1 MKPHHVEEGHG
12 GNQLCVGRYPEK
24 SMHRWLRNIDG
35 LAELYRLLEQ
45 IEHTRIHQ
53 HHCAR
58 AVDQLLRE
66 RDLALYECY
75 RMFRRNGGVT
85 VSDFDDFLRSYFGC
99 RVKDK
104 PVPNRG
110 PLRLVVS
117 DRGKV

>member
-1 MKPHHVEEGHG
+1 
-12 GNQLCVGRYPEK
+12 
-24 SMHRWLRNIDG
+24 MHRWLRNIDG

>member
-1 MKPHHVEEGHG
+1 
-12 GNQLCVGRYPEK
+12 
-24 SMHRWLRNIDG
+24 MHRWLRKIDG
-35 LAELYRLLEQ
+35 LSELYRLLQQ
-45 IEHTRIHQ
+45 IEHTRVHQ
-53 HHCAR
+53 QHCAR

-85 VSDFDDFLRSYFGC
+85 VSDFDDFLRCYFGC

-110 PLRLVVS
+110 SLRLVCMRLEKSKPKPV
-117 DRGKV
+117 RGPKAA